1 MMDGLRLQDF
11 TLSVAD
17 GTAWLYNERNFSNS
31 AMQSLEQWK
40 NNFVHIDN
48 WGGNAPCNNDDTL
61 LNGLS
66 LDSDRTWSVT
76 TTTPNLAYKY
86 YMFYTTQ
93 KKLVISR
100 GSLTLV

>member
-1 MMDGLRLQDF
+1 
-11 TLSVAD
+11 
-17 GTAWLYNERNFSNS
+17 
-31 AMQSLEQWK
+31 MQSLEQWK

-48 WGGNAPCNNDDTL
+48 WCGNALCENNDTL

-76 TTTPNLAYKY
+76 TTTTNTAFKY
-86 YMFYTTQ
+86 NMFYTTQ

-100 GSLTLV
+100 GTLTLV

>member
-1 MMDGLRLQDF
+1 MTDGLRLQDF
-11 TLSVAD
+11 TLSIVD
-17 GTAWLYNERNFSNS
+17 GTAWLYNERIFPNS
-31 AMQSLEQWK
+31 AMQSLKQWK

-61 LNGLS
+61 V
-66 LDSDRTWSVT
+66 TWSVT
-76 TTTPNLAYKY
+76 ITTSNTAFKY